1 MPQAFSLKIL
11 LRRDIKPHVFSK
23 LTPALLSKTNGPL
36 GFGYLKKKTAHSA
49 LLETNSEF
57 ALENGW
63 LEEVCRLPFGGQEM
77 PIFRGALSGCW
88 FQGGYGVDFPMA
100 QKQLRPHCTCDQS
113 AHPKL
118 HRPGTPPGAILQL
131 PPKKNRNPEKKK
143 SFQLVGPGLLW
154 YLYLMLPVSHNSKA
168 STIFWGGFQVFG
180 AELAINYQVFCFLQ
194 MFDQNTYQQKHL
206 RRQVLP
212 EKIQ

>member
-1 MPQAFSLKIL
+1 MCFLNWHL
-11 LRRDIKPHVFSK
+11 LFFPKQ
-23 LTPALLSKTNGPL
+23 TGPW
-36 GFGYLKKKTAHSA
+36 GSGTWKKKTAHSA

-131 PPKKNRNPEKKK
+131 PPKKNRNPEKKILSVDWARLVVVSIFDAS
-143 SFQLVGPGLLW
+143 SFP
-154 YLYLMLPVSHNSKA
+154 
-168 STIFWGGFQVFG
+168 
-180 AELAINYQVFCFLQ
+180 
-194 MFDQNTYQQKHL
+194 
-206 RRQVLP
+206 
-212 EKIQ
+212 